1 MDGQGV
7 HRFRCAGE
15 ICAAIADQAACPEM
29 SGPALPLSVPLASLL
44 GSITPWAPSL
54 PYTSQPVPETYRDW
68 HSALL
73 AADQRVYSV
82 AVITFKFSVA
92 ALLSLVPGRAI
103 SRNQVVLGTAPAVND
118 VAFSV

>member
-29 SGPALPLSVPLASLL
+29 SGPAVPLSVPLARWWGASLR
-44 GSITPWAPSL
+44 APSL
-54 PYTSQPVPETYRDW
+54 PYTTQPVPETYRDW

-92 ALLSLVPGRAI
+92 ALLSLVPARTF
-103 SRNQVVLGTAPAVND
+103 SRNQVILGTAPAVND